1 MKLDL
6 NEDEALVFFEWLSR
20 LDERD
25 VLEYEDPAE
34 REVLWI
40 LHGQLEKV
48 LSQPFR
54 PNYRELVVHAR
65 SQVSARRKSG

>member
-40 LHGQLEKV
+40 LHGQLEKALAPASSV
-48 LSQPFR
+48 GAASD
-54 PNYRELVVHAR
+54 NG
-65 SQVSARRKSG
+65 VSHSAEQL